1 MRNVFEER
9 FSSAFLFISNSKKYA
24 PAVIYII
31 LLINM
36 NLRKYWRNTRK
47 DNNSAN
53 NLTIVLFVVYLIALL
68 WILLFKLGVRFSYM
82 GNRKVNLIP
91 FKEFLILNGKIDF
104 GEIIMNVIIF
114 VPLGIYAG
122 TLFKRWFFG
131 KYLFFFFLPSLIVE
145 GLQFIFRVGA
155 FDITDIITNTLGG
168 IIGLMIFKAIEK
180 VFKNSVKAQKFI
192 NIIAAIG
199 TVLMLLFLLLL
210 KTNNLWIKY
219 Q

>member
-1 MRNVFEER
+1 
-9 FSSAFLFISNSKKYA
+9 
-24 PAVIYII
+24 
-31 LLINM
+31 M
-36 NLRKYWRNTRK
+36 NLQKYWRSDGK
-47 DNNSAN
+47 DNNRGN
-53 NLTIVLFVVYLIALL
+53 KLTIVLFVIYLIALF

-82 GNRKVNLIP
+82 ENRKVNLIP
-91 FKEFLILNGKIDF
+91 FSEPLILNGKIDF
-104 GEIIMNVIIF
+104 GEIIMNVVIF

-122 TLFKRWFFG
+122 ILFKRWIFG
-131 KYLFFFFLPSLIVE
+131 KNLFFFFLISLIVE
-145 GLQFIFRVGA
+145 GLQFILRVGA
-155 FDITDIITNTLGG
+155 FDITDTITNTLGG

-199 TVLMLLFLLLL
+199 TVLMILFLLLL